1 MEPEYLRS
9 CSKDMLDSIKE
20 VDKDGVW
27 LIESWAFSY
36 SNWKDEDILCQFISS
51 QFFFITAIE
60 AFLSAKTSIDDM
72 IVLDLYSDLVRCI
85 KEY

>member
-36 SNWKDEDILCQFISS
+36 SNWKDEDILCQFTFHSFSS
-51 QFFFITAIE
+51 LQRFRPS
-60 AFLSAKTSIDDM
+60 LVLKLVLM
-72 IVLDLYSDLVRCI
+72 I
-85 KEY
+85 

>member
-36 SNWKDEDILCQFISS
+36 SNWKDEDILLFILIFHS
-51 QFFFITAIE
+51 
-60 AFLSAKTSIDDM
+60 
-72 IVLDLYSDLVRCI
+72 
-85 KEY
+85 